1 MLLDYLKPEH
11 VDCDYLED
19 SNFWKSAR
27 QETEVGTYASLDA
40 NVGCIQ
46 WCKTGQDYSCAFF
59 DISDNT
65 QREAWLSFIKTCFVI
80 LVLSCAVYVF
90 SQDALTLVVEPI
102 ERMVRQAQSILMR
115 VFSTQAALRRVAD
128 DPSAEAGRE
137 PTG

>member
-19 SNFWKSAR
+19 SNFWKRLGKKPRLAR
-27 QETEVGTYASLDA
+27 MLRWTRMSVVYSGAR
-40 NVGCIQ
+40 
-46 WCKTGQDYSCAFF
+46 TGQDYSCAFF

-102 ERMVRQAQSILMR
+102 ERWMVPSSPIDPCVYFQLKGVAS
-115 VFSTQAALRRVAD
+115 RR
-128 DPSAEAGRE
+128 R
-137 PTG
+137 